1 MHIPGCRGW
10 CLAHVEHAL
19 YCSFGRDE
27 ISDVSKETSAYG
39 HLALSSMATVS
50 IAGVLAVGCA
60 CRWRLTVSCACH
72 WRLAATAP
80 PLHDRGCCSNG
91 GLTWREVPRALWAA
105 HHSRLER
112 GGAVELSS
120 YAVYKDTQL
129 LLLNAVWYG
138 ETCWRDTGTA
148 LADAL
153 KYNSALRTLEVV
165 RQRASTTS

>member
-1 MHIPGCRGW
+1 M
-10 CLAHVEHAL
+10 
-19 YCSFGRDE
+19 
-27 ISDVSKETSAYG
+27 
-39 HLALSSMATVS
+39 
-50 IAGVLAVGCA
+50 
-60 CRWRLTVSCACH
+60 
-72 WRLAATAP
+72 
-80 PLHDRGCCSNG
+80 
-91 GLTWREVPRALWAA
+91 
-105 HHSRLER
+105 
-112 GGAVELSS
+112 ELSS